1 MVTGSRSWS
10 SRICGALAVVAL
22 AVLPAACGSGT
33 SDTADSG
40 SGGGK
45 TTLTMKAITDNQKSW
60 EQLIA
65 QYKKANPDVTIK
77 ASFAPTDQLQT
88 ALRAQLGAGGAPDMF
103 VVWPGNGSAMSVKQ
117 LAPTGLLA
125 DLSDQGW
132 VKSIPEDTRPL
143 LGVKDKTFMWS
154 PSTTPIG
161 VIYNKRTLKQAG
173 VNKLPTTYDEFLAAC
188 EKVKK
193 AGKVPVALGLQT
205 PWVTQL
211 VPYAIAPATA
221 FADDPNLAQDMLDGK
236 KSFTNSKWNEV
247 FDRYLDL
254 NKRGYF
260 NPNPNGTTFEQQTE
274 MVASGKAA
282 MSVQVTGV
290 IPGYLAAAKNP
301 KEIGTFPFPAGDEA
315 DQLKIAAG
323 ISAGLGVSA
332 KTQKMDA
339 AKAFIKWLGE
349 PEQMATFAKGGYA
362 VPLVSTG
369 DKLDPLV
376 EPFAPYVKENKAFPF
391 MDQEWPNAKVQPVHF
406 AGIQELFAGKKT
418 VSQVLQDLD
427 QAYEQK

>member
-1 MVTGSRSWS
+1 MLKGFTVRRACATL
-10 SRICGALAVVAL
+10 ALIALVVA
-22 AVLPAACGSGT
+22 AAACGSGT
-33 SDTADSG
+33 SDDSG
-40 SGGGK
+40 GASGGK
-45 TTLTMKAITDNQKSW
+45 TTLTLKGITDNRKTW
-60 EQLIA
+60 EELIA
-65 QYKKANPDVTIK
+65 SYKKANPDVTIK
-77 ASFAPTDQLQT
+77 GSYAPTDQLQT
-88 ALRAQLGAGGAPDMF
+88 ALRAQLGAGGAPDLF

-143 LGVKDKTFMWS
+143 LGVEDQTYMWS

-161 VIYNKRTLKQAG
+161 AIYNRQALKRAG
-173 VNKLPTTYDEFLAAC
+173 GDKLPATGPEFLAAC
-188 EKVKK
+188 AKIKK

-282 MSVQVTGV
+282 MSIQVTG
-290 IPGYLAAAKNP
+290 G
-301 KEIGTFPFPAGDEA
+301 
-315 DQLKIAAG
+315 
-323 ISAGLGVSA
+323 
-332 KTQKMDA
+332 
-339 AKAFIKWLGE
+339 
-349 PEQMATFAKGGYA
+349 
-362 VPLVSTG
+362 
-369 DKLDPLV
+369 
-376 EPFAPYVKENKAFPF
+376 
-391 MDQEWPNAKVQPVHF
+391 
-406 AGIQELFAGKKT
+406 
-418 VSQVLQDLD
+418 
-427 QAYEQK
+427 